1 MGKYLLLLL
10 LSLSAQAADLDRLH
24 KIGSAE
30 MQYLFW
36 TLYRA
41 ELYSAQPDYE
51 ASADKALKINYYR
64 DIESDQLIE
73 ATLEQ
78 WRHLGYSDQQITSWQ
93 RHIQGLWPNVREGD
107 SLTLWV
113 NSQGDSYF
121 YFGDK
126 PLGQIQDRTFGEAF
140 LAIWLSERTSEP
152 ELRQGLLGLR
162 Q

>member
-10 LSLSAQAADLDRLH
+10 ISLNVQAADLDRLH

-41 ELYSAQPDYE
+41 ELYGAAPEYQ
-51 ASADKALKINYYR
+51 AAGDKALRINYYR
-64 DIESDQLIE
+64 DIDSDALIE
-73 ATLEQ
+73 ATIDQ
-78 WRHLGYSDQQITSWQ
+78 WRHLGYSDEQIAPWQ
-93 RHIQGLWPNVREGD
+93 AHIKGLWPDVRQGD

-113 NSQGDSYF
+113 NSQGDSHF
-121 YFGDK
+121 YFGDEE
-126 PLGQIQDRTFGEAF
+126 LGQIQDQTFGEAF